1 MVKVLVIGLDAGSW
15 NIIQPLVNE
24 GKLPTIKKL
33 IERSVWGDL
42 KSCEYFYTSPAWKCY
57 STGKNPGKLGAIGWW
72 SFDKSEKSISLVTSK
87 SFKSRELWDILG
99 KHGLKCGTIN
109 MPLTF
114 PPKEINGVMIT
125 GPPHSDE
132 GCTYPPEL
140 EKEIKEEGYKV
151 NSNFDM
157 TLDGEKAILELPD
170 LITGRFKL
178 SKKLLDRTA
187 FDFFQVVI
195 FHTDQVQH
203 SFWKQME
210 KGDPKNGKAI
220 EYCWKLV
227 DLGIAE
233 LLDSLNEN
241 CYTFIISDH
250 GAVPSKGAFRLNIW
264 LNLNGYLHLKPH
276 SFRNIFDR
284 ARLTIG
290 FPYNMKFPLSLLG
303 EMFIRFSR
311 AVFNGSQRRLARE
324 NIRNIHAQYV
334 LWEKTK
340 AISIDNNSIY
350 LTTEHLDTKLKN
362 RLIEDLRFLRN
373 PKSGERVVKDVL
385 KKEDIFK
392 GKYLDLLP
400 DLIISPEEG
409 YDFVPEPFNGTM
421 RDLWDFSRKRWSGT
435 HKKDGI
441 LLANGPGIKKG
452 ERIDRATIYD
462 VAPTILHILG
472 FPIPKDVDGRVLKEV
487 FEENSELAKRSV
499 TYEKEESLLEE
510 DKEEK
515 HSLSDQEKVAERLKI
530 LGYM

>member
-1 MVKVLVIGLDAGSW
+1 V
-15 NIIQPLVNE
+15 
-24 GKLPTIKKL
+24 
-33 IERSVWGDL
+33 
-42 KSCEYFYTSPAWKCY
+42 
-57 STGKNPGKLGAIGWW
+57 
-72 SFDKSEKSISLVTSK
+72 
-87 SFKSRELWDILG
+87 
-99 KHGLKCGTIN
+99 
-109 MPLTF
+109 
-114 PPKEINGVMIT
+114 
-125 GPPHSDE
+125 
-132 GCTYPPEL
+132 
-140 EKEIKEEGYKV
+140 
-151 NSNFDM
+151 
-157 TLDGEKAILELPD
+157 
-170 LITGRFKL
+170 
-178 SKKLLDRTA
+178 
-187 FDFFQVVI
+187 
-195 FHTDQVQH
+195 
-203 SFWKQME
+203 
-210 KGDPKNGKAI
+210 
-220 EYCWKLV
+220 
-227 DLGIAE
+227 GIAE

-435 HKKDGI
+435 HRKDGI
-441 LLANGPGIKKG
+441 LLVNGPGIKKG
-452 ERIDRATIYD
+452 ERIDSATIYD